1 MTKEILQNIKDRNYT
16 IGIVGLGYVGL
27 PLLWTFHEEN
37 FNLLGFDVDQRK
49 LDHFNSGTTY
59 IKHFVDDQIKQL
71 RDSDKCDITLDFTRI
86 SEVDAIILCVPTPL
100 DLHREPDMSYVEST
114 VRSVAPHIKKGQ
126 ILILESTTYPGTTE
140 ELIKPITEELS
151 GLKAGVDFFLAYS
164 PEREDPGNPDFRTA
178 SIPKV
183 VGADG
188 QDALDIAVTL
198 YDQAISQVVPVS
210 STKTAEAVK
219 LTENIFRSVNIALVN
234 ELKLVFQKMD
244 IDIFEVIDAAKTK
257 PFGFMPFYP
266 GPGLGGHCIPIDP
279 FYLTWKAREFGVNTR
294 FIELAGE
301 VNTAMPHYVIER
313 TMEALNS
320 KKKSLNGSKVLCV
333 GLAYKPNVDD
343 MRESPT
349 FVIMDELKS
358 YGAEVSYY
366 DSYVP
371 KITPTREHAQWTG
384 TESIEWNKQQIEQ
397 YDAVI
402 ISTNH
407 ANIDYNQLIAWSDL
421 IIDTRNALGGLDT
434 TSTSVWRA

>member
-1 MTKEILQNIKDRNYT
+1 MTKEILKNIKDKNYT

-27 PLLWTFHEEN
+27 PLLWTFHEKN
-37 FNLLGFDVDQRK
+37 FNLIGFDVDQRK
-49 LDHFNSGTTY
+49 LDHFNEGTTY
-59 IKHFVDDQIKQL
+59 IKHFVDDQIKML
-71 RDSDKCDITLDFTRI
+71 RDSDRCDITLDFTRI
-86 SEVDAIILCVPTPL
+86 NEVDAIILCVPTPL
-100 DLHREPDMSYVEST
+100 DTHREPDMSYVEAT
-114 VRSVAPHIKKGQ
+114 VRTVAPHMKKGQ
-126 ILILESTTYPGTTE
+126 ILILESTTYPGTTD
-140 ELIKPITEELS
+140 ELIKPISEELS

-198 YDQAISQVVPVS
+198 YEQAIVQVVPVS
-210 STKTAEAVK
+210 STRTAEAVK

-234 ELKLVFQKMD
+234 ELKLVFQRMD

-279 FYLTWKAREFGVNTR
+279 FYLTWKAREYGIHTK

-320 KKKSLNGSKVLCV
+320 KKKSLNGSKVLCL

-349 FVIMDELKS
+349 FVIMDELKQ
-358 YGAEVSYY
+358 YGADVSFY
-366 DSYVP
+366 DPYIP
-371 KITPTREHAQWTG
+371 EITPTREHAQWTG
-384 TESIEWNKQQIEQ
+384 TESCAWDEDTIRQF
-397 YDAVI
+397 DVI
-402 ISTNH
+402 IITTNH
-407 ANIDYNQLIAWSDL
+407 AEINYQELVDWCPLIV
-421 IIDTRNALGGLDT
+421 DTRNALNGLDT
-434 TSTSVWRA
+434 SKTSVWRA